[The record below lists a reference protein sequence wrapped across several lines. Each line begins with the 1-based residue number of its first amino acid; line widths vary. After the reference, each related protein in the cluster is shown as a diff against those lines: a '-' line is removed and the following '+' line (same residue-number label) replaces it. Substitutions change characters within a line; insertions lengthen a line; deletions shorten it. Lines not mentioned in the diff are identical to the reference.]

1 MFAFPAGYD
10 VRFGENVFSH
20 FALKVI
26 HLFWTSF
33 FETQS
38 RCALLELRV
47 QRTGHG
53 FKNQTDL
60 DLNLSSAAF
69 QGCWLQ
75 VQFPPSLG
83 LDKMKSKSLT

>member
-10 VRFGENVFSH
+10 VGFGENVFSH
-20 FALKVI
+20 FALKAI
-26 HLFWTSF
+26 HLLWASF

-38 RCALLELRV
+38 WRALIQLPV
-47 QRTGHG
+47 QRAGHG
-53 FKNQTDL
+53 FNNQTDL